1 MAYLS
6 HFPAVGRAA
15 RQRLLATGKNLW
27 PKPDRDR
34 RYTLPRLASFLK
46 GEVRPM
52 NPWKSQTEIV
62 KAFVD
67 RGHPAYALAALVTL
81 RIVMIGAAVTTVV
94 KLIV

>member
-1 MAYLS
+1 
-6 HFPAVGRAA
+6 
-15 RQRLLATGKNLW
+15 
-27 PKPDRDR
+27 
-34 RYTLPRLASFLK
+34 
-46 GEVRPM
+46 M